1 VLIYTIQAGFVNCE
15 LIHECDKSR
24 KLDNDII
31 KFVKIWRNRMHLSQI
46 NIYPIKSLKGISLT
60 EAMIGDRGLQYDR
73 RWMITDKSGK
83 FFTQRELPKMAT
95 ITVSIAEDGLRLSA
109 PGAPDVTVEFKPED
123 GRETSVTIWNDEP
136 QALVYRNGINDWL
149 SRVLETECQLVHMAD
164 EHRRSVE
171 PDRAINDDIV
181 SFADAYPFLVISEAS
196 LEDLN
201 SKLEEQLPMNRF
213 RPNLVVSGATPIDEH
228 NWRKFSVGKN
238 IFYGVKPCK
247 RCVMTTI
254 DQDSGEFT
262 GKEPLKTL
270 ATYRGV
276 PGGVIFG
283 ENLLAENPGGVV
295 RVGDEIRVIESK

>member
-1 VLIYTIQAGFVNCE
+1 
-15 LIHECDKSR
+15 
-24 KLDNDII
+24 
-31 KFVKIWRNRMHLSQI
+31 MHLSQI

-95 ITVSIAEDGLRLSA
+95 ITVSIGEDGLRLSA
-109 PGAPDVTVEFKPED
+109 PGAHEVTVEFKPED
-123 GRETSVTIWNDEP
+123 GKETSVTIWNDEP

-164 EHRRSVE
+164 EHRRDVE
-171 PDRAINDDIV
+171 PERAINDDIV

-213 RPNLVVSGATPIDEH
+213 RPNLVVSGATPFDEH
-228 NWRKFSVGKN
+228 NWRKFSVGEN

-254 DQDSGEFT
+254 DQDRGEFT

-295 RVGDEIRVIESK
+295 RVGDEIKVIEMK